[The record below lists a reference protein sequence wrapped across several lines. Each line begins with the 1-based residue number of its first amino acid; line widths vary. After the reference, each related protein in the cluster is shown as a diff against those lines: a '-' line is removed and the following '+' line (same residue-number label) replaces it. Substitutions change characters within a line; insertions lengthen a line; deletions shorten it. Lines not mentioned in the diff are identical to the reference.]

1 MPPIGIGKSW
11 PAPGHVGRMRVRRPF
26 SEGEVIMKQEIRYSV
41 LVAALLGLSLAGCQ
55 KKEEAPV
62 PEMPAPEAPAPQAT
76 PAEPA
81 PMAEPAPGTAPAP
94 MEAAPAESAPGAAA
108 PAEPAP
114 AETPSTEPAK

>member
-1 MPPIGIGKSW
+1 MPPNRHQEELAGLLATSAAL
-11 PAPGHVGRMRVRRPF
+11 PVRRRF
-26 SEGEVIMKQEIRYSV
+26 SKGEVIMKQEIRYSV

-81 PMAEPAPGTAPAP
+81 PPMAEPAPGTAPAP
-94 MEAAPAESAPGAAA
+94 MESAP
-108 PAEPAP
+108 
-114 AETPSTEPAK
+114 